1 MNITVVGLGYVGA
14 VAVGGLSKAG
24 HSVLGV
30 DVDQGKVSSFQRGVC
45 PFYEPELS
53 ELISAGLPAGGL
65 RFHGLDEV
73 KEPLGEI
80 ILVAVGTPTQP
91 YGGTDLSQVYS
102 AIRWIKERNPG
113 RAVVVMKS
121 TVPPGT
127 GLRLMV
133 EELADS
139 QLRYVFNPEFLREG
153 RAVYDWFHP
162 DRIVIGGEDEEAI
175 EVAKGLYEGIDA
187 PVLITDVTSAEMIKY
202 SANAFLP
209 TKISFINE
217 IASLCDRVGASIDD
231 VVQGIGLDPR
241 IGPSF
246 LQAGLGY
253 GGSCF
258 PKDTRALEFLS
269 AVKGYNC
276 ELLRAVINVNN
287 RQRLLPVQAL
297 QEVFE
302 SLKGVKVTLLGLAFK
317 PNTDD
322 VREAPALDIARLLV
336 ELGAKV
342 QAYDPKAMETARPL
356 LPKEVILCDSEL
368 AALKGTQAVILVTE
382 WQEFIDLP
390 WGKIAELMAEP
401 RFVFDGRNTL
411 DGHALM
417 KLGFKYRGVG
427 RGRLQSNPA

>member
-1 MNITVVGLGYVGA
+1 M
-14 VAVGGLSKAG
+14 
-24 HSVLGV
+24 GV
-30 DVDQGKVSSFQRGVC
+30 DVDQGKIASFQQGVC

-53 ELISAGLPAGGL
+53 ELISFGLAAGRL
-65 RFHGLDEV
+65 RFHHLDEV
-73 KEPLGEI
+73 NEPLGEI

-102 AIRWIKERNPG
+102 AIRWIKERTSD

-127 GLRLMV
+127 GLRLMG
-133 EELADS
+133 EELTNT
-139 QLRYVFNPEFLREG
+139 QLQYVFNPEFLREG
-153 RAVYDWFHP
+153 QAVHDWFHP
-162 DRIVIGGEDEEAI
+162 DRIVIGGEDEGANAL
-175 EVAKGLYEGIDA
+175 AKRMYEGIKA

-202 SANAFLP
+202 TANAFLP

-217 IASLCDRVGASIDD
+217 IASLCDRVGANIDD
-231 VVQGIGLDPR
+231 VARGVGLDPR

-287 RQRLLPVQAL
+287 RQRLLPIQVL
-297 QEVFE
+297 QETFE
-302 SLKGVKVTLLGLAFK
+302 SLKGVKVALLGLAFK

-336 ELGAKV
+336 ELGAEV
-342 QAYDPKAMETARPL
+342 QAYDPKAMKTARPL
-356 LPKEVILCDSEL
+356 LPKEVVLCDSAL
-368 AALKGTQAVILVTE
+368 AALKGTQAAILVTE
-382 WQEFIDLP
+382 WQEFIDLS
-390 WGKIAELMAEP
+390 WGEIAQTMAKP
-401 RFVFDGRNTL
+401 RFIFDGRNAL
-411 DGHALM
+411 DGRFLM
-417 KLGFKYRGVG
+417 RLGFKYRGVG
-427 RGRLQSNPA
+427 RSGPQWKENQ